1 MDRRIIRRRSRFL
14 RQEMEVRVYTGESA
28 PVMPG
33 KTVPVIAFP
42 TQDGMADQWEGFGMV
57 DALEDWLESGR
68 IQLFTV
74 DTVDVR
80 SWSNKH
86 ARKDFRARMQE
97 AYFHWVTEEVVPVVH
112 ENGGDTLPLLT
123 GCSMGGAHSALCLLR
138 RPDLF
143 SGTISLSGSYDCRF
157 FTGGYTDP
165 LWLRNSGADVLK
177 TADAGTVDLLRQ
189 RSIVLCCGRGK
200 NEDIE
205 LDATRIL
212 EKDLNDND
220 IPAWVDYWGE
230 DVDHDWIWW
239 KPQLRYF
246 LPYVLDEINNR
257 LA

>member
-1 MDRRIIRRRSRFL
+1 MEKSVFL
-14 RQEMEVRVYTGESA
+14 RNEMKKRALEIRVYGTG
-28 PVMPG
+28 G
-33 KTVPVIAFP
+33 VPVIAFP
-42 TQDGMADQWEGFGMV
+42 TQDGMAGQWEGFGMV
-57 DALEDWLESGR
+57 DALEDWLETER

-74 DTVDVR
+74 DTVDIR

-86 ARKDFRARMQE
+86 ARKDFRARTQE
-97 AYFHWVTEEVVPVVH
+97 DYFHWITDEVQPLVRRI
-112 ENGGDTLPLLT
+112 NGGPKLPLLT
-123 GCSMGGAHSALCLLR
+123 GCSMGGAHSAICLLR

-143 SGTISLSGSYDCRF
+143 SGMIGLSGAYDCRF

-165 LWLRNSGADVLK
+165 LWLQNSAADILK
-177 TADAGTVDLLRQ
+177 HASPETVGLLRQ
-189 RSIVLCCGRGK
+189 RSVVLCCGRGK

-212 EKDLNDND
+212 EKDLKDND

-246 LPYVLDEINNR
+246 LPYVLDEINHR
-257 LA
+257 

>member
-1 MDRRIIRRRSRFL
+1 MDKRIIRRQSGFL
-14 RQEMEVRVYTGESA
+14 QQEMEVRAFTGGRSPEA
-28 PVMPG
+28 
-33 KTVPVIAFP
+33 VPVIAFP

-57 DALEDWLESGR
+57 DALEEWLESGR
-68 IQLFTV
+68 IRLFTV

-80 SWSNKH
+80 TWSNKH

-97 AYFHWVTEEVVPVVH
+97 AYFRWVTEEVVPMVR
-112 ENGGDTLPLLT
+112 EIAGGPKLPLLA
-123 GCSMGGAHSALCLLR
+123 GCSMGGAHSAVCLLR

-143 SGTISLSGSYDCRF
+143 SGMIGLSGAYDCRF

-165 LWLRNSGADVLK
+165 LWLRNSAADILK
-177 TADAGTVDLLRQ
+177 DPAPGTVDLLRQ

-212 EKDLNDND
+212 EKDLKDND

-230 DVDHDWIWW
+230 DVEHDWVWW

-257 LA
+257 

>member
-1 MDRRIIRRRSRFL
+1 MPLNTFQEKTVFLSNRMKKRIL
-14 RQEMEVRVYTGESA
+14 HNVRVYGTG
-28 PVMPG
+28 G
-33 KTVPVIAFP
+33 VPVIAFP

-57 DALEDWLESGR
+57 DALREWLESGQ

-74 DTVDVR
+74 DTVDIR

-86 ARKDFRARMQE
+86 ARKDFRARTQE
-97 AYFHWVTEEVVPVVH
+97 SYFHWITDEVQPMVRKV
-112 ENGGDTLPLLT
+112 NGGPKLPLLT
-123 GCSMGGAHSALCLLR
+123 GCSMGGAHSAICLLR

-143 SGTISLSGSYDCRF
+143 SGMIGLSGAYDCRF

-165 LWLRNSGADVLK
+165 LWLQNSAADILK
-177 TADAGTVDLLRQ
+177 HASPGTVDLLRQ

-212 EKDLNDND
+212 EKDLKDND

-230 DVDHDWIWW
+230 DVDHDWVWW

-246 LPYVLDEINNR
+246 LPYVLDEINHR
-257 LA
+257 